1 MVTGYIMYWN
11 GLLPQETGCPY
22 LEGMEEPVVQEVVFS
37 ASEARLRII
46 QWLVGRWARGGT

>member
-11 GLLPQETGCPY
+11 GLLPQDTGCPY

-46 QWLVGRWARGGT
+46 QWLVGRWARGGI